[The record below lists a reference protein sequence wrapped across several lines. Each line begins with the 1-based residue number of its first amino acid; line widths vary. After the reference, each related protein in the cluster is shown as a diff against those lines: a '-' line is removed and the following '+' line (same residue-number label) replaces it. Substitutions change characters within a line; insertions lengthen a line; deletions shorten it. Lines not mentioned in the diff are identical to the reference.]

1 MTFIDTVLKTW
12 SSVISLHGKTPLTF
26 HQNLL
31 SFGRVKTTCP
41 RMHCCGSYVGK
52 LVDVSLKKKHWKAG
66 SWYLKKKKK
75 KTCNFYLCNGFWT
88 YVSDT
93 NRMFFLNVDAIKT
106 HFIFRKKTSLRIA
119 LTAGLCR
126 DNFACAWN
134 SRRPFLPRVK
144 GSLTGINSCGV
155 WLSNISCNIL

>member
-1 MTFIDTVLKTW
+1 M
-12 SSVISLHGKTPLTF
+12 ISLHGKTPLTF

-75 KTCNFYLCNGFWT
+75 KLVIFI
-88 YVSDT
+88 YVMASEPMFLT
-93 NRMFFLNVDAIKT
+93 LTVCFFLNVDAIKT